1 MKPSEHHRY
10 LISVSAGQYIVSDMQ
25 ASMTTIGWHD
35 TIEQAIKQI
44 TDLHQPEP
52 QSDPAQSLQ
61 TEGRTPL
68 VRPSNQTNTRTS

>member
-1 MKPSEHHRY
+1 MTASSPHRY
-10 LISVSAGQYIVSDMQ
+10 LITVSAGQYIVSDLQ
-25 ASMTTIGWHD
+25 ASATTIGWHD

-52 QSDPAQSLQ
+52 QSDPAQSLKP
-61 TEGRTPL
+61 EGRTPL

>member
-35 TIEQAIKQI
+35 TIEQAVKQVV
-44 TDLHQPEP
+44 DLHQPEP

-68 VRPSNQTNTRTS
+68 VRPSNNNRRTS